1 MLGIKDKAIIVTGGC
16 GLIGREIVRELQ
28 EAGARVLN
36 ADISLETD
44 PAARTF
50 HLDLSDNAS
59 IDALVAFAVE
69 RFGRIDALINS
80 AYPHTRDWSDYFFEE
95 EPFEHFKRNVEL
107 QLDSVF
113 YLDQQVAKV
122 MMGQKDGAIVNFGS
136 IYGIVGN
143 NFTIYEEYGGT
154 STGAYCAIKG
164 GIINFTRYLASY
176 LGKWN
181 IRVNCVSPGGVFD
194 RNSPEQNEIFIRNYT
209 RQCPMK
215 RMAEPEDIAPVAIF
229 LASDMARYV
238 TGQNVA
244 ADGGWTCI

>member
-1 MLGIKDKAIIVTGGC
+1 MLGIKDKSIIVTGGC
-16 GLIGREIVRELQ
+16 GLIGREIVRELK
-28 EAGARVLN
+28 EEGARVLN
-36 ADISLETD
+36 ADITLETD
-44 PAARTF
+44 PEAGTF
-50 HLDLSDNAS
+50 KLDLSDNAS

-69 RFGRIDALINS
+69 YYGRIDALINS
-80 AYPHTRDWSDYFFEE
+80 AYPHTKDWSDYFFEE
-95 EPFEHFKRNVEL
+95 EPYEHFKRNVEL

-122 MMGQKDGAIVNFGS
+122 MMKQKDGSIVNFGS

-143 NFTIYEEYGGT
+143 NFTIYEEYGGS

>member
-1 MLGIKDKAIIVTGGC
+1 MLGIKDKSIIVTGGC
-16 GLIGREIVRELQ
+16 GLIGREIVRKLKE
-28 EAGARVLN
+28 EGARVLN
-36 ADISLETD
+36 ADITLETD
-44 PAARTF
+44 PEAGTF
-50 HLDLSDNAS
+50 KLDLSDNAS

-69 RFGRIDALINS
+69 HYGRIDALINS
-80 AYPHTRDWSDYFFEE
+80 AYPHTKDWSDYFFEE
-95 EPFEHFKRNVEL
+95 EPYEHFKRNVEL

-122 MMGQKDGAIVNFGS
+122 MMKQKDGSIVNFGS

>member
-1 MLGIKDKAIIVTGGC
+1 MLGIKDKTIIVTGGC
-16 GLIGREIVRELQ
+16 GLIGREIVRELH

-36 ADISLETD
+36 ADLTLETD
-44 PAARTF
+44 PDAGTF

-59 IDALVAFAVE
+59 IDALVAFAKE
-69 RFGRIDALINS
+69 RFDRIDALINS
-80 AYPHTRDWSDYFFEE
+80 AYPHTRDWSDYFFED

-122 MMGQKDGAIVNFGS
+122 MMEQRGGAIVNFGS

>member
-16 GLIGREIVRELQ
+16 GLIGREIVRELK

-36 ADISLETD
+36 ADIALETD
-44 PAARTF
+44 AAKGTF
-50 HLDLSDNAS
+50 RLDLSDNAS

-69 RFGRIDALINS
+69 HYGRIDALINS
-80 AYPHTRDWSDYFFEE
+80 AYPHTKDWSDYFFED
-95 EPFEHFKRNVEL
+95 EPYEHFKRNVEL
-107 QLDSVF
+107 QMDSVF

-122 MMGQKDGAIVNFGS
+122 MMKQKDGAIVNFGS

-194 RNSPEQNEIFIRNYT
+194 RNSPNQNEIFLRNYT

-229 LASDMARYV
+229 LASNMARYV

>member
-1 MLGIKDKAIIVTGGC
+1 MLGIKDRIVIVTGGC
-16 GLIGREIVRELQ
+16 GLIGREIVRELAV
-28 EAGARVLN
+28 AGAKVVN
-36 ADISLETD
+36 ADISLDTD
-44 PAARTF
+44 TEAGHF

-59 IDALVAFAVE
+59 IDALVAFTLE
-69 RFGRIDALINS
+69 RYGRIDALINS
-80 AYPHTRDWSDYFFEE
+80 AYPHTKDWSDYFFED
-95 EPFEHFKRNVEL
+95 EPFEHFKKNVEL

-122 MMGQKDGAIVNFGS
+122 MMGQKAGSIVNFGS

-143 NFTIYEEYGGT
+143 DFTIYEEYGGT

-181 IRVNCVSPGGVFD
+181 VRVNCVSPGGVFD
-194 RNSPEQNEIFIRNYT
+194 KDSPEQNQIFLRNYT
-209 RQCPMK
+209 HKCPMK

-229 LASDMARYV
+229 LISDMARYV
-238 TGQNVA
+238 TGQNIA

>member
-1 MLGIKDKAIIVTGGC
+1 MLGIKDKSIIVTGGC
-16 GLIGREIVRELQ
+16 GLIGREIVRELK
-28 EAGARVLN
+28 EEGARVLN
-36 ADISLETD
+36 ADITLETD
-44 PAARTF
+44 PEAGTF
-50 HLDLSDNAS
+50 KLDLSDNAS

-69 RFGRIDALINS
+69 HYGRIDALINS
-80 AYPHTRDWSDYFFEE
+80 AYPHTKDWSDYFFEE
-95 EPFEHFKRNVEL
+95 EPYEHFKRNVEL

-122 MMGQKDGAIVNFGS
+122 MMKQKDGSIVNFGS

-215 RMAEPEDIAPVAIF
+215 RMAEPEDIARACVF
-229 LASDMARYV
+229 LLSDLSGYV
-238 TGQNVA
+238 SGQILAV
-244 ADGGWTCI
+244 DGCTIM

>member
-1 MLGIKDKAIIVTGGC
+1 MLGIKDKAVIVTGGC
-16 GLIGREIVRELQ
+16 GLIGREIVRELK

-36 ADISLETD
+36 ADLALETD
-44 PAARTF
+44 PALGTF
-50 HLDLSDNAS
+50 RLDLGDNAS

-69 RFGRIDALINS
+69 HYGRIDALINS
-80 AYPHTRDWSDYFFEE
+80 AYPHTRDWSDYFFED

-113 YLDQQVAKV
+113 YLDQQVTKV
-122 MMGQKDGAIVNFGS
+122 MMEQRDGAIVNFGS

-194 RNSPEQNEIFIRNYT
+194 KNSPEQNEIFIRNIVKEFQMITHQPDEY
-209 RQCPMK
+209 
-215 RMAEPEDIAPVAIF
+215 A
-229 LASDMARYV
+229 
-238 TGQNVA
+238 
-244 ADGGWTCI
+244 

>member
-1 MLGIKDKAIIVTGGC
+1 MLGIKDKSIIVTGGC
-16 GLIGREIVRELQ
+16 GLIGREIVRELK

-36 ADISLETD
+36 ADIALETD
-44 PAARTF
+44 AAKGTF
-50 HLDLSDNAS
+50 RLDLSDNAS

-69 RFGRIDALINS
+69 HYGRIDALINS
-80 AYPHTRDWSDYFFEE
+80 AYPHTKDWSDYFFED
-95 EPFEHFKRNVEL
+95 EPYEHFKRNVEL
-107 QLDSVF
+107 QMDSVF

-122 MMGQKDGAIVNFGS
+122 MMKQKDGAIVNFGS

-194 RNSPEQNEIFIRNYT
+194 RNSPNQNEIFLRNYT

>member
-1 MLGIKDKAIIVTGGC
+1 MLGIKNKSIIVTGGC
-16 GLIGREIVRELQ
+16 GLIGREIVRELK
-28 EAGARVLN
+28 EEGARVLN
-36 ADISLETD
+36 ADITLETD
-44 PAARTF
+44 PEAGTF
-50 HLDLSDNAS
+50 KLDLSDNAS

-69 RFGRIDALINS
+69 HYGRIDALINS
-80 AYPHTRDWSDYFFEE
+80 AYPHTKDWSDYFFEE
-95 EPFEHFKRNVEL
+95 EPYEHFKRNVEL

-122 MMGQKDGAIVNFGS
+122 MMKQKDGSIVNFGS

>member
-16 GLIGREIVRELQ
+16 GLIGREIVRELK

-36 ADISLETD
+36 ADIALETN
-44 PAARTF
+44 PAQGTF
-50 HLDLSDNAS
+50 RLDLSDNAS

-69 RFGRIDALINS
+69 HYGRIDALINS
-80 AYPHTRDWSDYFFEE
+80 AYPHTKDWSDYFFED

-107 QLDSVF
+107 QMDSVF

-122 MMGQKDGAIVNFGS
+122 MMKQKDGAIVNFGS

>member
-16 GLIGREIVRELQ
+16 GLIGREIVRELK
-28 EAGARVLN
+28 EEGARVLN
-36 ADISLETD
+36 ADITLETD
-44 PAARTF
+44 PAAGTF
-50 HLDLSDNAS
+50 RLDLGDNAS

-69 RFGRIDALINS
+69 HYGRIDALINS
-80 AYPHTRDWSDYFFEE
+80 AYPHTKDWSDYFFED
-95 EPFEHFKRNVEL
+95 EPYEHFKRNVEL

-122 MMGQKDGAIVNFGS
+122 MMEQKDGAIVNFGS

-143 NFTIYEEYGGT
+143 DFTVYEEYGGT

-164 GIINFTRYLASY
+164 GVINFTRYLASY

-181 IRVNCVSPGGVFD
+181 IRVNYVSPGGVFD
-194 RNSPEQNEIFIRNYT
+194 RNNPNQNPIFLRNYT
-209 RQCPMK
+209 HKCPMK

>member
-1 MLGIKDKAIIVTGGC
+1 MLGIKDKSIIVTGGC
-16 GLIGREIVRELQ
+16 GLIGREIVRELK
-28 EAGARVLN
+28 EEGARVLN
-36 ADISLETD
+36 ADITLETD
-44 PAARTF
+44 PEAGTF
-50 HLDLSDNAS
+50 KLDLSDNAS
-59 IDALVAFAVE
+59 INALVAFAVE
-69 RFGRIDALINS
+69 HYGRIDALINS
-80 AYPHTRDWSDYFFEE
+80 AYPHTKDWSDYFFEE
-95 EPFEHFKRNVEL
+95 EPYEHFKRNVEL

-122 MMGQKDGAIVNFGS
+122 MMKQKDGSIVNFGS

>member
-1 MLGIKDKAIIVTGGC
+1 MLGIKDKTVIVTGGC
-16 GLIGREIVRELQ
+16 GLIGKEIVKELK
-28 EAGARVLN
+28 EVGARVIN
-36 ADISLETD
+36 ADIALNTD
-44 PAARTF
+44 AEAGTF
-50 HLDLSDNAS
+50 RLDLSDNAS
-59 IDALVAFAVE
+59 IDSLVAFVRE
-69 RFGRIDALINS
+69 HFGRIDALINA

-122 MMGQKDGAIVNFGS
+122 MMEQKGGSIVNFGS

-143 NFTIYEEYGGT
+143 DFTIYEEYGGT

-194 RNSPEQNEIFIRNYT
+194 KNSPEQNEIFIRNYT
-209 RQCPMK
+209 HKCPMK

-238 TGQNVA
+238 SGQNIA
-244 ADGGWTCI
+244 ADGGWTAI

>member
-1 MLGIKDKAIIVTGGC
+1 MLGIKDRIVIVTGGC
-16 GLIGREIVRELQ
+16 GLIGREIVRELAV
-28 EAGARVLN
+28 AGAKVVN

-44 PAARTF
+44 PDAGHF

-59 IDALVAFAVE
+59 IDALVAFTLE
-69 RFGRIDALINS
+69 RYGRIDALINS
-80 AYPHTRDWSDYFFEE
+80 AYPHTRDWSDYFFED
-95 EPFEHFKRNVEL
+95 EPFEHFKKNVEL

-113 YLDQQVAKV
+113 YLDQQVARV
-122 MMGQKDGAIVNFGS
+122 MMRQKAGSIVNFGS

-143 NFTIYEEYGGT
+143 DFTIYEEYGGT

-181 IRVNCVSPGGVFD
+181 VRVNCVSPGGVFD
-194 RNSPEQNEIFIRNYT
+194 KDSPEQNQIFLRNYT
-209 RQCPMK
+209 HKCPMK
-215 RMAEPEDIAPVAIF
+215 RMAEPEDIAPVALF
-229 LASDMARYV
+229 LISDMARYV
-238 TGQNVA
+238 TGQNIA

>member
-1 MLGIKDKAIIVTGGC
+1 MLGIKDKSIIVTGGC
-16 GLIGREIVRELQ
+16 GLIGREIVRELK
-28 EAGARVLN
+28 EEGARVLN
-36 ADISLETD
+36 ADITLETD
-44 PAARTF
+44 PEAGTF
-50 HLDLSDNAS
+50 KLDLSDNAS

-69 RFGRIDALINS
+69 HYGRIDALINS
-80 AYPHTRDWSDYFFEE
+80 AYPHTKDWSDYFFEE
-95 EPFEHFKRNVEL
+95 EAYEHFKRNVEL

-122 MMGQKDGAIVNFGS
+122 MMKQKDGSIVNFGS

-229 LASDMARYV
+229 LTSDMARYV

>member
-1 MLGIKDKAIIVTGGC
+1 MLGIKDKSIIVTGGC
-16 GLIGREIVRELQ
+16 GLIGREIVRELK
-28 EAGARVLN
+28 EEGARVLN
-36 ADISLETD
+36 ADITLETD
-44 PAARTF
+44 PEAGTF
-50 HLDLSDNAS
+50 KLDLSDNAS

-69 RFGRIDALINS
+69 HYGRIDALINS
-80 AYPHTRDWSDYFFEE
+80 AYPHTKDWSDYFFEE
-95 EPFEHFKRNVEL
+95 EPYEHFKRNVEL

-122 MMGQKDGAIVNFGS
+122 MMRQKDGSIVNFGS

-215 RMAEPEDIAPVAIF
+215 RLAEPEDIAPVAIF

>member
-1 MLGIKDKAIIVTGGC
+1 MLGIKDKVVIVTGGC
-16 GLIGREIVRELQ
+16 GLIGKEIVKELK
-28 EAGARVLN
+28 EAEACVVN
-36 ADISLETD
+36 ADIALETS
-44 PAARTF
+44 AQTGTF
-50 HLDLSDNAS
+50 KLDLSDNGS
-59 IDALVAFAVE
+59 IDALVAFVLE
-69 RFGRIDALINS
+69 HFGRIDALINS
-80 AYPHTRDWSDYFFEE
+80 AYPHTRDWSDYFFED
-95 EPFEHFKRNVEL
+95 EPFEHFKKNVEL

-122 MMGQKDGAIVNFGS
+122 MMKQNGGSIVNFGS

-143 NFTIYEEYGGT
+143 DFTIYEEYGGT

-194 RNSPEQNEIFIRNYT
+194 KNSPEQNEIFIRNYT
-209 RQCPMK
+209 HKCPMK

-238 TGQNVA
+238 TGQNIA
-244 ADGGWTCI
+244 ADGGWTAI

>member
-44 PAARTF
+44 PAALTF

-244 ADGGWTCI
+244 ADGG

>member
-16 GLIGREIVRELQ
+16 GLIGREIVRELK

-36 ADISLETD
+36 ADIALETD
-44 PAARTF
+44 AAKGTF
-50 HLDLSDNAS
+50 RLDLSDNAS

-69 RFGRIDALINS
+69 HYGRIDALINS
-80 AYPHTRDWSDYFFEE
+80 AYPHTKDWSDYFFED
-95 EPFEHFKRNVEL
+95 EPYEHFKRNVEL
-107 QLDSVF
+107 QMDSVF

-122 MMGQKDGAIVNFGS
+122 MMKQKDGAIVNFGS

-181 IRVNCVSPGGVFD
+181 IRVNCVSPGGVLD
-194 RNSPEQNEIFIRNYT
+194 RNSPNQNEIFLRNYT

>member
-1 MLGIKDKAIIVTGGC
+1 MLGIKDRIVIVTGGC
-16 GLIGREIVRELQ
+16 GLIGREIVRELAV
-28 EAGARVLN
+28 AGAQVVN
-36 ADISLETD
+36 ADISLDTD
-44 PAARTF
+44 PEAGSF

-59 IDALVAFAVE
+59 IDALVAFTLE
-69 RFGRIDALINS
+69 RYGRIDALINS
-80 AYPHTRDWSDYFFEE
+80 AYPHTRDWSDYFFED
-95 EPFEHFKRNVEL
+95 EPFEHFKKNVEL

-122 MMGQKDGAIVNFGS
+122 MMRQKAGSIVNFGS

-143 NFTIYEEYGGT
+143 DFTIYEEYGGT

-181 IRVNCVSPGGVFD
+181 VRVNCVSPGGVFD
-194 RNSPEQNEIFIRNYT
+194 KDSPEQNPIFLRNYT
-209 RQCPMK
+209 HKCPMK
-215 RMAEPEDIAPVAIF
+215 RMAEPEDIAPVALF
-229 LASDMARYV
+229 LISDMARYV
-238 TGQNVA
+238 TGQNIA

>member
-1 MLGIKDKAIIVTGGC
+1 MLGIKDKSIIVTGGC
-16 GLIGREIVRELQ
+16 GLIGREIVRELK
-28 EAGARVLN
+28 EEGARVLN
-36 ADISLETD
+36 ADITLETD
-44 PAARTF
+44 PEAGTF
-50 HLDLSDNAS
+50 KLDLSDNPS

-69 RFGRIDALINS
+69 HYGRIDALINS
-80 AYPHTRDWSDYFFEE
+80 AYPHTKDWSDYFFEE
-95 EPFEHFKRNVEL
+95 EPYEHFKRNVEL
-107 QLDSVF
+107 QLDSIF

-122 MMGQKDGAIVNFGS
+122 MMKQKDGSIVNFGS

>member
-1 MLGIKDKAIIVTGGC
+1 MLGIKDRIVIVTGGC
-16 GLIGREIVRELQ
+16 GLIGREIVRELAV
-28 EAGARVLN
+28 AGAKVVN
-36 ADISLETD
+36 ADISLDTD
-44 PAARTF
+44 PDAGHF

-59 IDALVAFAVE
+59 IDALVALTLE
-69 RFGRIDALINS
+69 RYGRIDALINS
-80 AYPHTRDWSDYFFEE
+80 AYPHTRDWSDYFFED
-95 EPFEHFKRNVEL
+95 EPFEHFKKNVEL

-122 MMGQKDGAIVNFGS
+122 MMRQKAGSIVNFGS

-143 NFTIYEEYGGT
+143 DFTIYEEYGGT

-181 IRVNCVSPGGVFD
+181 VRVNCVSPGGVFD
-194 RNSPEQNEIFIRNYT
+194 KDSPEQNQIFLRNYT
-209 RQCPMK
+209 HKCPMK

-229 LASDMARYV
+229 LISDMARYV
-238 TGQNVA
+238 TGQNIA

>member
-1 MLGIKDKAIIVTGGC
+1 MLGIKDKSIIVTGGC
-16 GLIGREIVRELQ
+16 GLIGREIVRALKE
-28 EAGARVLN
+28 EGARVLN
-36 ADISLETD
+36 ADITLATD
-44 PAARTF
+44 PEAGTF
-50 HLDLSDNAS
+50 KLDLSDNAS
-59 IDALVAFAVE
+59 IDALAAFAVE
-69 RFGRIDALINS
+69 HYGRIDALINS
-80 AYPHTRDWSDYFFEE
+80 AYPHTKDWSDYFFEE
-95 EPFEHFKRNVEL
+95 EPYEHFKRNVEL

-122 MMGQKDGAIVNFGS
+122 MMRQKDGSIVNFGS

-181 IRVNCVSPGGVFD
+181 IRVNCVSPGAAFD

>member
-16 GLIGREIVRELQ
+16 GLIGREIVRELK

-36 ADISLETD
+36 ADIALETD
-44 PAARTF
+44 AAKGTF
-50 HLDLSDNAS
+50 RLDLSDNAS

-69 RFGRIDALINS
+69 HYGRIDALINS
-80 AYPHTRDWSDYFFEE
+80 AYPHTKDWSDYFFED
-95 EPFEHFKRNVEL
+95 EPYEHFKRNVEL
-107 QLDSVF
+107 QMDSVF

-122 MMGQKDGAIVNFGS
+122 MMKQKDGAIVNFGS

-194 RNSPEQNEIFIRNYT
+194 RNSPNQNEIFLRNYT